1 MTTGTG
7 SRTALV
13 LGATGGIGGEVA
25 RRLVTEGWQVRAL
38 TRRSRE
44 DANAS
49 DGITWL
55 AGDAMNAADVDHAAE
70 GCSVIVH
77 AVNPPG
83 YRHWTEQVIPM
94 IANTLAA
101 ATSRDSTVLLPGTVY
116 NFGPDAFPLL
126 REGAP
131 QHPVTRKG
139 AIRVELED
147 RLRDA
152 TSRGARAI
160 VVRAGDFFG
169 PRPGSSWFSQA
180 LVKPGKPV
188 RVIRSPTPPGVGH
201 QWAYLPDVART
212 MVALLA
218 QRDVLPP
225 FCDVHTAGHWD
236 DDGTKMAASIQRVAA
251 RYGERPVVKAFP
263 WGIMPFI
270 APFVP
275 TVREFLELRY
285 LWRTPIRMSNDKL
298 LEILGEEPHTPWDEA
313 VEDTLAGLGCLPGRA
328 VG

>member
-1 MTTGTG
+1 MTTGIRN
-7 SRTALV
+7 RTALV

-25 RRLVTEGWQVRAL
+25 RRLLAEGWQVRAL
-38 TRRSRE
+38 TRRRE
-44 DANAS
+44 S
-49 DGITWL
+49 SGKVVDGITWL
-55 AGDAMNAADVDHAAE
+55 AGDAMKSADVGQAAD

-83 YRHWTEQVIPM
+83 YRHWAEQVIPM
-94 IANTLAA
+94 IDNTLAV
-101 ATSRDSTVLLPGTVY
+101 ATSRGATVLLPGTVY
-116 NFGPDAFPLL
+116 NFGPDALPLL

-139 AIRVELED
+139 AIRVELEN

-180 LVKPGKPV
+180 LITPGKPV
-188 RVIRSPTPPGVGH
+188 RVVRSPTRPGVGH

-212 MVALLA
+212 MVALLE
-218 QRDVLPP
+218 QQDDLPP
-225 FCDVHTAGHWD
+225 FCDVHTQGHWD
-236 DDGTKMAASIQRVAA
+236 DDGTKMAASIRRVVA
-251 RYGERPVVKAFP
+251 RYGRPPVIKAFP

-275 TVREFLELRY
+275 SVRESLELRY
-285 LWRTPIRMSNDKL
+285 LWKTPVRMSNEKL
-298 LEILGEEPHTPWDEA
+298 LEILGQEPHTPWDEA
-313 VEDTLAGLGCLPGRA
+313 VEETLIGLGCLPGRLSR
-328 VG
+328 